1 MPDTY
6 ENKPTADQLLHDL
19 ARVFEIGGL
28 TTGPDTPMGPVE
40 RIYGAVE
47 EYKRSSDWRGDPPTP
62 DHISGL
68 MHSEHGAWLAVC
80 DLLRDLGIE
89 INENDLLART
99 IEMWGE
105 RLVALRMEQTQE
117 VRQRAFDERIERLA
131 AAQEPNDG

>member
-1 MPDTY
+1 MPDRY

-47 EYKRSSDWRGDPPTP
+47 EYKKSPDWDDTPPTS

-68 MHSEHGAWLAVC
+68 QHTEHGAWLAVC
-80 DLLRDLGIE
+80 DELKALSID
-89 INENDLLART
+89 INGEPLLARLM
-99 IEMWGE
+99 EMWGE
-105 RLVALRMEQTQE
+105 HLVNLRCHQTSAT
-117 VRQRAFDERIERLA
+117 RKLAFDRRTENLA
-131 AAQEPNDG
+131 AEQGGG